1 MLYVILN
8 HSYNVLYR
16 CEPNTSNFAGARRF
30 CFCSRLQAA
39 TIRHIIRTMADPEI
53 THSEILRDKIFEHLP
68 TQARKTLIGVRVT
81 YWPNNTGEMVLNLEY
96 NALDNCLDI
105 EAKEGIYGPA
115 EKLTGHHVRSCE
127 LDAHTAGI
135 HGYSEFMEAAAS
147 PTRPID

>member
-1 MLYVILN
+1 
-8 HSYNVLYR
+8 
-16 CEPNTSNFAGARRF
+16 
-30 CFCSRLQAA
+30 
-39 TIRHIIRTMADPEI
+39 MADPEI

-81 YWPNNTGEMVLNLEY
+81 YWPNNAGEMVLNLEY

-105 EAKEGIYGPA
+105 EAKEGIYGPG

-135 HGYSEFMEAAAS
+135 HGYSEFMEATES
-147 PTRPID
+147 STRPIDEDIVEAERDAIKFDETKLKFFLSLFEGL